1 MLNDICDV
9 CVKTPHLVSFRSRVI
24 NRTNISDEK
33 WKRDINCIR
42 NSYLTE
48 EEKLGT
54 AEPTKEVG
62 SKDSTI
68 FLLGGENSKL
78 RLKSEEVQGGTKEER
93 KEVLYSCLRC
103 YHSTLFKHFSN
114 LCQRLK
120 LQNYLQQSVKL
131 QFKSKNTIY
140 QNKVYGKI
148 FS

>member
-24 NRTNISDEK
+24 NRTNIPDKK

-48 EEKLGT
+48 EEKLQKLQNQQKKL
-54 AEPTKEVG
+54 E

-68 FLLGGENSKL
+68 FLLGGENLKL
-78 RLKSEEVQGGTKEER
+78 RLKSEEVQGGTKGER
-93 KEVLYSCLRC
+93 KEVLYACLRC
-103 YHSTLFKHFSN
+103 YHSTLFKHFYN

-120 LQNYLQQSVKL
+120 LQKL
-131 QFKSKNTIY
+131 PSTVSQITI
-140 QNKVYGKI
+140 
-148 FS
+148 